1 MKAEDYAA
9 AASRICTA
17 CGMCCDG
24 TMFQIVKLQTGD
36 RPSELGKLGLKVRS
50 RDGEFFMEQPC
61 PALRDTCCTVYEK
74 RPARC
79 RLFHCQQLRLMDGDH
94 TTEREVMTVIASAR
108 ELVEQVNSL
117 ILQNGLREDGQAL
130 LDRYERVMSTPVD
143 AKMEPDLA
151 EARHGLDAAMQ
162 KLRRLLNREFRPPP
176 LSN

>member
-61 PALRDTCCTVYEK
+61 SALRDTCCTVYEN

-79 RLFHCQQLRLMDGDH
+79 RLFHCQQLRLLDGDQ
-94 TTEREVMTVIASAR
+94 TTEREVMALIASAR
-108 ELVEQVNSL
+108 ELVEQVHSL

-143 AKMEPDLA
+143 AQLEPELA
-151 EARHGLDAAMQ
+151 AARESLDAAMR
-162 KLRRLLNREFRPPP
+162 KLRRLLNREFRPRP